1 MTNVTR
7 VIDGMIDKFS
17 RSQVKLSEE
26 EISALE
32 TAGLPIPTT
41 LPLTKVEQ
49 NALRDVRRKLKNKQ
63 AAMENRRRKKEY
75 VIDLEIKV
83 ADFEKQ
89 VSSLEERLCRVE
101 REKQTLE
108 TELIKFRR
116 ESKQAKGSRPN
127 NLQSG
132 ACLMV
137 FILCFGLV
145 CGTWFTE
152 FGQFGGTSISQKNIQ
167 YSFPSHHTS
176 RTLLDAG
183 QIQQTTF
190 EWIYN
195 VITTSCSQLLSHL
208 NSNFEFVSIM
218 DLCHNDSCMQ
228 R

>member
-1 MTNVTR
+1 
-7 VIDGMIDKFS
+7 
-17 RSQVKLSEE
+17 
-26 EISALE
+26 
-32 TAGLPIPTT
+32 
-41 LPLTKVEQ
+41 
-49 NALRDVRRKLKNKQ
+49 
-63 AAMENRRRKKEY
+63 MENRRRKKEY
-75 VIDLEIKV
+75 VSDMEIKV

-101 REKQTLE
+101 REKQVLE

-116 ESKQAKGSRPN
+116 ESKLSKGSRPN

-145 CGTWFTE
+145 CGTWFTG
-152 FGQFGGTSISQKNIQ
+152 FGQFGSTSLNQKNIR
-167 YSFPSHHTS
+167 YSFSPHHTS

-195 VITTSCSQLLSHL
+195 LITTSFNQFLSHL
-208 NSNFEFVSIM
+208 NSNFKFVSIM
-218 DLCHNDSCMQ
+218 DLSERTLCHNDSCLPE
-228 R
+228 

>member
-7 VIDGMIDKFS
+7 IIDGMIDKFS

-41 LPLTKVEQ
+41 LPLTKIEQ

-75 VIDLEIKV
+75 VSDLEIKV

-89 VSSLEERLCRVE
+89 VSSLEERLSRVE
-101 REKQTLE
+101 REKQALE

-116 ESKQAKGSRPN
+116 EFKHAKGSRPN

-137 FILCFGLV
+137 FILCFGLM
-145 CGTWFTE
+145 CGTWFTG
-152 FGQFGGTSISQKNIQ
+152 FGQFGGNSVSQKNIR
-167 YSFPSHHTS
+167 YPFSSPHTS

-183 QIQQTTF
+183 QMQQTTF
-190 EWIYN
+190 EWMYSLFM
-195 VITTSCSQLLSHL
+195 TSCSQLLSHL
-208 NSNFEFVSIM
+208 NSKFEFVSIM
-218 DLCHNDSCMQ
+218 DLCHNDSCVPL
-228 R
+228 